1 MKANRHVSIP
11 GLPPIVIESPR
22 GTHHEGHKVFADYG
36 YFPNFEGADHM
47 PLDVFVGRYPSRKV
61 FIVDSVNKKN
71 VFQELKVFVNFASA
85 REVERTFNETYK
97 HDENHNI
104 AGVTVMSPLTF
115 SSWLRNG
122 GGRHPVHPNTP
133 RVSEAEQA
141 NAYAQG
147 GAVYGAPVDHHA
159 NTMRENLKMF
169 LPDADHSNL
178 DHETWVKEIE
188 RAYGGAIAGSSR
200 T

>member
-133 RVSEAEQA
+133 RAAKVDHYQA
-141 NAYAQG
+141 G
-147 GAVYGAPVDHHA
+147 GAVESTAEQPTPASYYGDYLEAARHLFGGNQAINDL
-159 NTMRENLKMF
+159 MRHF
-169 LPDADHSNL
+169 
-178 DHETWVKEIE
+178 
-188 RAYGGAIAGSSR
+188 GGAVSGSSSA
-200 T
+200 